1 MYRVL
6 VHHRNEYGEEPEVV
20 VDVPGVMTIL
30 GSYSDFCDGYA
41 LMCTNTQGLRLA
53 ISRRADNTVKV
64 YNHTIQ
70 DRKKF
75 QLSGLKCK
83 SDDKWIST
91 VKAVS

>member
-64 YNHTIQ
+64 YNIIRYRTE
-70 DRKKF
+70 RSSSF
-75 QLSGLKCK
+75 QVLNA
-83 SDDKWIST
+83 
-91 VKAVS
+91 KAMTNG